1 MPTKVT
7 LQNHLKKHNIASD
20 IDWNKFVVIRV
31 DKNKKR
37 IKEVYLRRN
46 RWRSI
51 EEHLFF
57 SVLSQEQYDKY
68 RKELKLLWSEMSKI
82 HTNEDKKQL
91 LPLFMKLNIK
101 GINPNFNDEWNTVTV
116 IKKNGKWAL
125 RRFGM
130 ILENEKQFVAL
141 KSLPPQFASR
151 FDIEYRNNID
161 SKTVRKIDESKMK
174 IIEKQQE
181 RFPALHALIQSQNQ
195 EEISTVLRLENVN
208 QLQNSKDDDRVE
220 NKETEKKEQE
230 NKVPD
235 NNELDDESKTNDYT
249 GEQTDEER
257 QLQDNE
263 ADETKQIDKVD
274 ESPHQVIEIS
284 IEGKNIP
291 MYLTKTLELLDYIT
305 LKVVGRIQTESS
317 FDTLEREGRTTI
329 EWCDN
334 YPKNL
339 SFYKQYKE
347 RSYFMQ

>member
-1 MPTKVT
+1 M
-7 LQNHLKKHNIASD
+7 
-20 IDWNKFVVIRV
+20 
-31 DKNKKR
+31 
-37 IKEVYLRRN
+37 
-46 RWRSI
+46 
-51 EEHLFF
+51 
-57 SVLSQEQYDKY
+57 
-68 RKELKLLWSEMSKI
+68 
-82 HTNEDKKQL
+82 
-91 LPLFMKLNIK
+91 
-101 GINPNFNDEWNTVTV
+101 
-116 IKKNGKWAL
+116 
-125 RRFGM
+125 
-130 ILENEKQFVAL
+130 
-141 KSLPPQFASR
+141 
-151 FDIEYRNNID
+151 
-161 SKTVRKIDESKMK
+161 
-174 IIEKQQE
+174 
-181 RFPALHALIQSQNQ
+181 
-195 EEISTVLRLENVN
+195 RLENVN
-208 QLQNSKDDDRVE
+208 QLQNSQDDDRVE

-235 NNELDDESKTNDYT
+235 NNEPDEESKTNDYT

-263 ADETKQIDKVD
+263 ADETKQIDGVD

-305 LKVVGRIQTESS
+305 LKVVGRIQTELS